1 MVSAMA
7 TPSRP
12 PILLLQLLLLPFP
25 PAAKALS
32 PRSYEYVG
40 PFPMG
45 KAELDGDPLAR
56 YGGATKLFAEH
67 EAGLHE
73 GQKKPKF
80 ISELAQGGYV
90 GWSTLTAG
98 SRGEVQVLPKRVNWG
113 SLVQGLDGR
122 GVLEFQGWLFGHV
135 DVPRTGRYLATCQGV
150 TQFFL
155 DGALYTGDVYHSGR
169 GLWPCE
175 LEAGR
180 HTFRLRPRGA
190 AGQVQVACRVQPAP
204 APPNSLVLQQPPFL
218 PDVFEKTL
226 FGGGA
231 PLPLPVLNTG
241 SDWVTINRVEILSS
255 GKPPPSGLLLSL
267 QDTTGAVIAPGQLLM
282 LPVILAHEEPANPQP
297 VACALRISVR
307 VGASTSPSGATLWSE
322 PKALEFE
329 CRKRIDSFRYTFID
343 HDGSVSEAA
352 AVAPWGEELEG
363 VSSSVPIVLTLHGT
377 GVPARNQADSFKCEC
392 HFSPASPS
400 RPSSHSFRIVCVRQ
414 LCPRKGTRAT

>member
-1 MVSAMA
+1 M
-7 TPSRP
+7 
-12 PILLLQLLLLPFP
+12 LLLLLLPTS
-25 PAAKALS
+25 AALS

-56 YGGATKLFAEH
+56 YGGAVKLFAEH

-73 GQKKPKF
+73 GKKKPKF

-90 GWSTLTAG
+90 GWSTLPAG
-98 SRGEVQVLPKRVNWG
+98 SRGEVQVFPERVDWG

-135 DVPRTGRYLATCQGV
+135 DVARAGRYLASCQGV
-150 TQFFL
+150 TQYFL
-155 DGALYTGDVYHSGR
+155 DGTLYTGDVYRSGR

-180 HTFRLRPRGA
+180 HTFQMRARGA

-204 APPNSLVLQQPPFL
+204 APPNSLVLQPPPFL

-231 PLPLPVLNTG
+231 PLPLPILNTG
-241 SDWVTINRVEILSS
+241 IDWVTIDRVEFT
-255 GKPPPSGLLLSL
+255 GAAPPPGLVLSL
-267 QDTTGAVIAPGQLLM
+267 QDPTTGALIAPGQLLM
-282 LPVILAHEEPANPQP
+282 LPVILSHIDPTNPQP
-297 VACALRISVR
+297 LACALRFSVR
-307 VGASTSPSGATLWSE
+307 VGGASSTTGVGVMWSE

-329 CRKRIDSFRYTFID
+329 CRKRTDSFRFTFIG
-343 HDGSVSEAA
+343 HDGSVGEAA

-363 VSSSVPIVLTLHGT
+363 ASSSSSSVPIVLSLHGT
-377 GVPARNQADSFKCEC
+377 GVPARNQADSF
-392 HFSPASPS
+392 
-400 RPSSHSFRIVCVRQ
+400 
-414 LCPRKGTRAT
+414 